1 MFLSGCVSVNTH
13 RKAWFSSS
21 CLATSPRPH
30 LANFSTSSPRS
41 GGMAGIVEDDRPG
54 TIPLQCIP
62 LYTLIRAVGVNT
74 VNYLS
79 LDIEGAELSVL
90 KTIPWDKVD
99 IEVMTV
105 ETQELGVEAEGRDKA
120 IRLYLSQQELLRESL
135 IENCNLF

>member
-105 ETQELGVEAEGRDKA
+105 ETQELGVEAEGRDKE

>member
-1 MFLSGCVSVNTH
+1 
-13 RKAWFSSS
+13 
-21 CLATSPRPH
+21 
-30 LANFSTSSPRS
+30 
-41 GGMAGIVEDDRPG
+41 MAGIVEDDRPG

-105 ETQELGVEAEGRDKA
+105 ETQELGVEAEGRDKE

>member
-1 MFLSGCVSVNTH
+1 MYLSGCVSVNTH

-105 ETQELGVEAEGRDKA
+105 ETQELGVEAEGRDKE